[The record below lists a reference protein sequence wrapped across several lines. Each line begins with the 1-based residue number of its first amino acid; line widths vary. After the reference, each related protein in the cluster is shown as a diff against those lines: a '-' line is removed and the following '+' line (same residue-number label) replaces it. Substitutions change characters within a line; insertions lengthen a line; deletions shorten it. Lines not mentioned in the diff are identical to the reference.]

1 MPAETGHFDHMTA
14 GFVGIPFAVVVFAGH
29 FSAMIVLLGLAVG
42 LFVGLTSIGGGSV
55 LTPMLILL
63 LRIPTMVAVATSVVF
78 CFITKGIASYQH
90 MRQRTVDRAS
100 AISLLWGSL
109 PAAVAGWLT
118 LLMFRKIDILHGNV
132 WVNREIG
139 FALVGLG
146 ACILARDNKWISRL
160 RAVENQNSAV
170 VRLKLII
177 IGALVGFMF
186 STTSIG
192 SGSVLVILLGVF
204 APLDENHVVGTS
216 VFYGFVISAFVSVLQ
231 FTSGNTDWHLL
242 GSLLLGA
249 IPGVVIGSKLAVR
262 APKKFLRVCFSCAA
276 ISAGWKMV

>member
-1 MPAETGHFDHMTA
+1 MMTA
-14 GFVGIPFAVVVFAGH
+14 GFVGIPLLAFAGH
-29 FSAMIVLLGLAVG
+29 VSALIIFIGLAVG

-55 LTPMLILL
+55 LTPVLILL
-63 LRIPTMVAVATSVVF
+63 LRVPTMVAVATSVVF
-78 CFITKGIASYQH
+78 CFITKGIGSYQH
-90 MRQRTVDRAS
+90 LRQGTVDRAS

-109 PAAVAGWLT
+109 PAAIAGWLT
-118 LLMFRKIDILHGNV
+118 LLMFRKIDLFHGNV

-139 FALVGLG
+139 LALVGLG
-146 ACILARDNKWISRL
+146 ACILARDNRLITRL
-160 RAVENQNSAV
+160 RAAENQNSAV
-170 VRLKLII
+170 MRLKLII
-177 IGALVGFMF
+177 IGAIVGFMF

-192 SGSVLVILLGVF
+192 SGSVLVSLLGVF

-216 VFYGFVISAFVSVLQ
+216 VFYGFVISAFVSILQ
-231 FTSGNTDWHLL
+231 FTSGNTDWQLL
-242 GSLLLGA
+242 ASLLLGA

>member
-1 MPAETGHFDHMTA
+1 MISGLVGTTIAAMLFTA
-14 GFVGIPFAVVVFAGH
+14 HSTAFVIALGF
-29 FSAMIVLLGLAVG
+29 AVG

-63 LRIPTMVAVATSVVF
+63 LRVPTMVAVATSVVF

-90 MRQRTVDRAS
+90 MRQHTIDRAS

-109 PAAVAGWLT
+109 PAAIAGWLT
-118 LLMFRKIDILHGNV
+118 LLMFRKIDIFHGNV
-132 WVNREIG
+132 WINREIG
-139 FALVGLG
+139 LALVGLG
-146 ACILARDNKWISRL
+146 ACILARDNRWITRL
-160 RAVENQNSAV
+160 RAVEGQNSTV

-177 IGALVGFMF
+177 IGAIVGFMF

-216 VFYGFVISAFVSVLQ
+216 VFYGFIISAFVSILQ
-231 FTSGNTDWHLL
+231 FTSGNTDWD
-242 GSLLLGA
+242 LLLPLLIGA

-276 ISAGWKMV
+276 ITAGWKMV

>member
-1 MPAETGHFDHMTA
+1 MTG
-14 GFVGIPFAVVVFAGH
+14 GLVGTSFAVMF
-29 FSAMIVLLGLAVG
+29 FSAHPSALVIVLGFAVG

-55 LTPMLILL
+55 LTPLLILL

-78 CFITKGIASYQH
+78 CFITKGIASFQH

-118 LLMFRKIDILHGNV
+118 LLMFRKIDIFHGNV
-132 WVNREIG
+132 WINREIG
-139 FALVGLG
+139 LALVGLG
-146 ACILARDNKWISRL
+146 ACILARDNRWITRL
-160 RAVENQNSAV
+160 RAADEHNSAV

-177 IGALVGFMF
+177 IGAIVGFMF

-216 VFYGFVISAFVSVLQ
+216 VFYGFVISAFVSILQ
-231 FTSGNTDWHLL
+231 FTSGNTDWE
-242 GSLLLGA
+242 LLLQLLIGA
-249 IPGVVIGSKLAVR
+249 IPGVAIGSKLAMR
-262 APKKFLRVCFSCAA
+262 APKKFLRVCFSFAA
-276 ISAGWKMV
+276 ISAGFKMV